1 MSGPG
6 SGPGPGPA
14 PGPGPGGR
22 PEGGAG
28 AWDAPDEAH
37 RLIAK
42 ALADL
47 VAEDPAVP
55 PHPYLSRH
63 LAAHAARGE
72 VLDDDHVPPALLP
85 WETSRNVRALLRRT
99 GPGNQREWLKA
110 WARIE
115 PFVRDAD
122 PESRLTSLHLAHHT
136 ATRPRTPFTAP
147 AAAPTAAAG
156 GAPAAG
162 SRVTPLW
169 SDWTAPDNVLA
180 VCGAPV
186 ESLTHL
192 TSSPGRTLL
201 VSGDREGTIRRWE
214 THGGTFGAPLR
225 AHGGAVQHL
234 LPLGGELLVSGG
246 ADGAVR
252 VWNAVRGQLL
262 TEAAHRPRTWVSGLT
277 LFAPPPPHPPLCL
290 LVAHSDGRL
299 MALDTVAFRPV
310 DLSLPE
316 LDEAPAIVVGVG
328 GATGADSAD
337 SADSA
342 MRGDMCLVVAQGQG
356 VGRWRPG
363 EDAVTRIAEHRDE
376 VRAAVALSPDAGGD
390 GRFATCDES
399 GAIRFWDAASGRETA
414 AADPSPGVPV
424 TALAALRVDGRPAVV
439 SAGVDHTLRLW
450 DAGTGRPIGAP
461 FEGHT
466 ASPVALTA
474 LPDEAR
480 HLVSAGMDGTL
491 RRWRAAGHG
500 SRPARPDPP
509 PRSPPRPC
517 PVRSPRGPGAA
528 RRRGRRRHGR
538 GVERGDGPEPR
549 PARRRDDGDRLRLD
563 DGRGRTPAAER
574 AQRRRAAAVVHRRGR
589 RRGPPGRAG
598 APQPA
603 GAGHGR
609 LPGTGTDRAGTARHR
624 RGGRLRMPVGPGGTP
639 SAERVGPAH
648 AQRPGTHRA
657 RHRRP
662 RGRRRRRRAV
672 RRVGGGRRDPAAL
685 GHGGRFGRSARAT
698 AGPLRPA
705 RCPCCGGR
713 GDRRRRCPPRR
724 LRRRGR
730 HRTPVGL
737 RDPVARG
744 RAPGRRRRP
753 RDGARVLPHPLR
765 PPLSRGGGPRRHR
778 ASVGRPRPDPAAAA
792 GDRRPAEHARGTG
805 AERAGAGGGRRQPRP
820 PRGGEGGRLC
830 LRPGPGAPVRR
841 ACAAAVPPRPPG
853 APPRS
858 RRTGHPSEHPARE

>member
-500 SRPARPDPP
+500 SRPARPARRPVTAAALPGPEVPAGPGLPVAVADADTAGVWNAETG
-509 PRSPPRPC
+509 RSLALPADGTTVTAFAWTTVGGEPLLLSAHSDAGLRLWSIGGDGAVAHRGELVRHSL
-517 PVRSPRGPGAA
+517 PVRAMVAFRERGPTGRELLATGGADGSVCLWDLVERRLLSASDRHMLSVRGLTVLDTGA
-528 RRRGRRRHGR
+528 REGDGGGGGPFVVSAGADGTLRLWDTAGDSADLLARPPVHCGQR
-538 GVERGDGPEPR
+538 GVHAVAAVATGDGGAPLVASGGE
-549 PARRRDDGDRLRLD
+549 DGTVRLWDSATLSPVGAPLD
-563 DGRGRTPAAER
+563 AADGPVTALASFRTPSGHPCL
-574 AQRRRAAAVVHRRGR
+574 AAA
-589 RRGPPGRAG
+589 
-598 APQPA
+598 
-603 GAGHGR
+603 
-609 LPGTGTDRAGTARHR
+609 
-624 RGGRLRMPVGPGGTP
+624 GPGGT
-639 SAERVGPAH
+639 VH
-648 AQRPGTHRA
+648 LWDVPGRTRLLRLVTGA
-657 RHRRP
+657 P
-662 RGRRRRRRAV
+662 LNTLAV
-672 RRVGGGRRDPAAL
+672 R
-685 GHGGRFGRSARAT
+685 
-698 AGPLRPA
+698 
-705 RCPCCGGR
+705 
-713 GDRRRRCPPRR
+713 
-724 LRRRGR
+724 
-730 HRTPVGL
+730 
-737 RDPVARG
+737 
-744 RAPGRRRRP
+744 
-753 RDGARVLPHPLR
+753 
-765 PPLSRGGGPRRHR
+765 
-778 ASVGRPRPDPAAAA
+778 
-792 GDRRPAEHARGTG
+792 E
-805 AERAGAGGGRRQPRP
+805 
-820 PRGGEGGRLC
+820 
-830 LRPGPGAPVRR
+830 
-841 ACAAAVPPRPPG
+841 
-853 APPRS
+853 
-858 RRTGHPSEHPARE
+858 